1 METTS
6 QSATGSD
13 GLGAPD
19 PTMVVTDITN
29 DASDDEISANSQ
41 GDTPPVRVSVFD
53 RLETDA
59 RLKFN
64 PSDMNF
70 AKAVGTADSATLAFF
85 PLATKAQTCVH
96 IPKELASE
104 VVEAGP
110 LMIRGV
116 PLFVEHWDPVKGLS
130 KPIHTSCP
138 LWVKLHNIPLVAFNK
153 EGISRIASALGVPK
167 QMDACT
173 ASMCDKAWGRPG
185 FAKVLIETWAVGELK
200 RELQVVIPNLAGG
213 EDVRIAIKVEYLW
226 EPSQCAHCLVFGH
239 KTTSCAKAVAAQL
252 KKGKAA
258 VVDEDGFTKVQR
270 KEWRPKV
277 VGSSPGTKNDVQQIG
292 HQHTDGVSIVSST
305 PTGGAGSD
313 APVVQMKEVVQSDA
327 GTATLSNTL
336 DEGMVHENLNA
347 QSGHVE
353 RKDATNKE
361 GLGTSVLRREAVR
374 ETRHFTAPL
383 DVPLK
388 TILKNPNRFAPLE
401 EGKGAQSGKDDGSKD
416 KKGSSPPVIIR
427 QGLDAPK
434 KPGGMLKL
442 IMFNLAFWNIRGMNA
457 VDKQQELRSLIS
469 NNNLHVCAV
478 LETHLRLEVLQSVCD
493 RTFRRWAWVSNQ
505 AQSNHGTRIIVAW
518 DQSVV
523 DVMVLESHNQFM
535 HCQIKFR
542 DSQDIFLVSFVYGA
556 NRGLDRRALWSGLRQ
571 FQVLMGDR
579 PWLAVGDFNC
589 MLFPH
594 DALGGASRRNSD
606 MVDFAAF
613 VEDVDLFDIRFS
625 GIHHTWSQK
634 PKDESGLLRKL
645 DRILANTSFTSSF
658 QDCSARFLPRGI
670 SDHSPGVVSFNG
682 KIRKRNFGFKFDNFL
697 VTDAQFLPIVKHWWS
712 TEINGTF
719 MYKLTSKLK
728 LLKAPFRKLRSSYG
742 NLTET
747 TQSLKHELDTVQ
759 LATDL
764 YPSDMGLKE
773 DLEHLRVAYQ
783 QACWNDMC
791 AAKQRAKV
799 KWLSQGDSNTKYFHQ
814 VVKEKRNSHHI
825 HSVCNSEG
833 VFVYDLD
840 VATAFIDHFKM
851 IIGSRDDTVN
861 PHMPLDLFTRKLELG
876 DSLHMIRAITDE
888 EIKGALFQI
897 GNDKAPGP
905 DGFSAKFFK
914 SAWEVIGGDVLL
926 AIHNF
931 FYRSRL
937 PKELNHTLLCLLP
950 KSINAT
956 SVTDFRPIACCTVL
970 YKCIAKVLV
979 NRMKPFL
986 DGIIGNYQSAF
997 IPGRKISDNI
1007 LMAHELVKGYHLN
1020 SGPPRCAFKIDLRKA
1035 YDMVNWDFL
1044 FNMLAG
1050 LGFHPVIIKWI
1061 TVMVSSPSF
1070 SIALNG
1076 ESFGNFQGQRG
1087 IRQGDPLSPYLF
1099 TIIMEGFAMIFKEC
1113 INEASNFQFHHGCQ
1127 ELGITHLCFADDL
1140 FVFTHGDVH
1149 SVGVVKKALDVF
1161 AMRSGLSPN
1170 LQKSDIFFG
1179 HVPLDEKT
1187 AILDCLAFRQGTFPI
1202 RYLGVPLSPIALRAS
1217 DYSDIVAKVKDR
1229 VQNWKSKF
1237 LSFGGR
1243 RQLIL
1248 SVLQSLQLY
1257 WMAVFL
1263 FPSVTIHD
1271 LESCFRDFLWTQ
1283 GATSK
1288 GRCKVAWTTIC
1299 KPLESGGLGVKRL
1312 SVWNRALLTKNLWA
1326 ILSRANTLWVQ
1337 WIRLYSLRGNF
1348 WAARRHHRWSWTFA
1362 RMMTIRDEIRRYVT
1376 VRIGDGLSTNAWE
1389 DSWLPCGA
1397 LSSIIPYR
1405 VFHVRRAYGSLV
1417 GHFDRVDWTKMVWFK
1432 GHIPKHA
1439 FCLWLACLRR
1449 LPTQD
1454 RMYSWKQDHHELRCS
1469 LCNAC
1474 MDSHSHLFFE
1484 CSFASDVWSRIKVKV
1499 NWLNAPTSW
1508 DVMMDVLAVTCTS
1521 SRPLMQKLALSA
1533 TVYMIWQ
1540 ERNTRLFTANHTHV
1554 IELVKNI
1561 MDVVQLRE
1569 AWKKRKH
1576 VTSLR
1581 LTRIWTA
1588 CLGRLPTQDHLSIWK
1603 ENPPDLTCSLCES
1616 CIDSHDHLFFTCS
1629 YSREI
1634 WRKVKREVSLHGF
1647 PESWTL
1653 IMEML
1658 NEGRGPVK
1666 LIQRL
1671 ALAATIYFIWEERNN
1686 RLFNKAKKIGVQ
1698 LFKEIRS
1705 VIMERMAYRSSLL
1718 MISR

>member
-104 VVEAGP
+104 VMKTHKSTLFGYFLGPRLNFPLVERYVKAAWGKFGFTDAMMNNNGIYFFKFNDFGGSRS

-239 KTTSCAKAVAAQL
+239 KTTSCAKAL

-277 VGSSPGTKNDVQQIG
+277 VGSSSGTKNDVQQIG
-292 HQHTDGVSIVSST
+292 LQHTDGVSIVSST

-313 APVVQMKEVVQSDA
+313 APVVQTKEVVQSDA

-374 ETRHFTAPL
+374 ETRHFSAPL

-401 EGKGAQSGKDDGSKD
+401 EGKGVQSGKDDGSKN
-416 KKGSSPPVIIR
+416 KKGSSPPVIII

-434 KPGGMLKL
+434 KPGGMSKTARVDVSGHGRSTTRLEDS
-442 IMFNLAFWNIRGMNA
+442 AFWNIRGMNA
-457 VDKQQELRSLIS
+457 ADKQQEIRSLIS

-523 DVMVLESHNQFM
+523 DVMVSESHNQFM

-571 FQVLMGDR
+571 FRVLMGDR

-613 VEDVDLFDIRFS
+613 VEDVDLFDIRFM

-645 DRILANTSFTSSF
+645 DRILANTSFTSTF

-670 SDHSPGVVSFNG
+670 SDHLPGVVSFNG

-697 VTDAQFLPIVKHWWS
+697 VTNAQFLPIVKHWWS

-799 KWLSQGDSNTKYFHQ
+799 KWLSEGDSNTKYFHQ

-950 KSINAT
+950 KSLNAT

-1217 DYSDIVAKVKDR
+1217 DYSAIVAKVKDR

-1405 VFHVRRAYGSLV
+1405 VFHGMSFTTSTSVNTLLTSIQGGWPRTWIDRNPVVASLNVPIIQPNLRDVVCWDANNDLTEFSVRRAYGSLV

-1439 FCLWLACLRR
+1439 FCLWLACLWR

-1499 NWLNAPTSW
+1499 NWLDAPTSW

-1540 ERNTRLFTANHTHV
+1540 ERNRRLFTANRTHV

-1569 AWKKRKH
+1569 AWKKRKRKDGQNN
-1576 VTSLR
+1576 V
-1581 LTRIWTA
+1581 
-1588 CLGRLPTQDHLSIWK
+1588 
-1603 ENPPDLTCSLCES
+1603 ES
-1616 CIDSHDHLFFTCS
+1616 
-1629 YSREI
+1629 
-1634 WRKVKREVSLHGF
+1634 
-1647 PESWTL
+1647 
-1653 IMEML
+1653 
-1658 NEGRGPVK
+1658 
-1666 LIQRL
+1666 
-1671 ALAATIYFIWEERNN
+1671 
-1686 RLFNKAKKIGVQ
+1686 
-1698 LFKEIRS
+1698 
-1705 VIMERMAYRSSLL
+1705 
-1718 MISR
+1718 